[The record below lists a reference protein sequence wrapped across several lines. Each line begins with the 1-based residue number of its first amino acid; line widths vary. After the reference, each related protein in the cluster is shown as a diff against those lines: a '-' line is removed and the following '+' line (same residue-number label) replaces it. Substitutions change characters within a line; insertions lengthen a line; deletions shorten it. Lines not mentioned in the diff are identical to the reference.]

1 MTVSRVVVA
10 GVASAALLTACAQS
24 TDGAAETEST
34 SAVPSAASTV
44 TSATGSA
51 PPPTSS
57 EPVPDGFPAF
67 GVVETTRRPLEPGEW
82 VCAPPAPA
90 PGAREATF
98 TPPGPGAPQIT
109 IALPDT
115 WNSVAAQ
122 DGSQLVMTGPD
133 DLTGTV
139 TVMPTE
145 LDAAAAFEKYS
156 DEQTADA
163 PISSIS
169 VLPAELCGF
178 SGQKMLGMLSGG
190 ASPPVEYLDRI
201 AHVWTAGPA
210 YLVAIHVQGP
220 QGGDAVSEAADVI
233 LEDFGIRIP

>member
-1 MTVSRVVVA
+1 VSRVVVA
-10 GVASAALLTACAQS
+10 GIASAALFTACAQS
-24 TDGAAETEST
+24 TDGAAETES
-34 SAVPSAASTV
+34 ASAASSAAPTA
-44 TSATGSA
+44 TSASRSAA
-51 PPPTSS
+51 PPASS
-57 EPVPDGFPAF
+57 EPAPDGFPAF

-82 VCAPPAPA
+82 VCAPPTPA
-90 PGAREATF
+90 AGTREATF

-115 WNSVAAQ
+115 WNSIASP
-122 DGSQLVMTGPD
+122 DNSQLVMTGPNN
-133 DLTGTV
+133 LTGTV
-139 TVMPTE
+139 TVMSTE
-145 LDAAAAFEKYS
+145 LDPAAAFEKYS

-190 ASPPVEYLDRI
+190 AGPPVEYLDRI